1 MSEEER
7 NKSEE
12 QSNGQISRREFL
24 RDAGLVVGGATV
36 GSIALLNA
44 CKGTTTTETVTQT
57 ATKTV
62 TAAGGGTQT
71 VTVTDATGATK
82 TITVTATAPAVT
94 ITKVATAAA
103 ASPNEINLN
112 INGSV
117 VNLLA
122 KPSWTLQYV
131 LNKQLG
137 LTGTKEW
144 CEQGGCGSCTVII
157 DGRPVLACMT
167 LACEVEGKKIQTVE
181 GIAVINHPVID
192 AYIANNCMQCG
203 YCTPG
208 FIVTAKALL
217 DKNPKPT
224 ADNIKL
230 ALSGNI
236 CRCSTYPYQVQAVL
250 DAAAALAKP
259 AATATKT

>member
-1 MSEEER
+1 MSEEKIKNVE
-7 NKSEE
+7 KES
-12 QSNGQISRREFL
+12 SSQISRREFL
-24 RDAGLVVGGATV
+24 RDAGLVVGGATI
-36 GSIALLNA
+36 GSVAILSA
-44 CKGTTTTETVTQT
+44 CSGAKTETITNT
-57 ATKTV
+57 LTKTV
-62 TAAGGGTQT
+62 TVTSTISGPT
-71 VTVTDATGATK
+71 VTTTNVAN
-82 TITVTATAPAVT
+82 TATAPT
-94 ITKVATAAA
+94 
-103 ASPNEINLN
+103 NEINLN
-112 INGSV
+112 INGGT
-117 VNLLA
+117 VNVLA

-137 LTGTKEW
+137 LTGAKEW
-144 CEQGGCGSCTVII
+144 CDQGGCGSCTVII

-181 GIAVINHPVID
+181 GIAVTKHPVID
-192 AYIANNCMQCG
+192 AYIANNAMQCG

-208 FIVTAKALL
+208 FVVTAKALL

-224 ADNIKL
+224 ADDIKL

-259 AATATKT
+259 TATATRT